1 MALVNEKTA
10 AEIADGV
17 RAAKSAAQSA
27 LGEQMERR
35 KQRIKSVSKTLKS
48 RATRERIM
56 TAASELMVER
66 GNTDFQMSEVSARCH
81 MSKGALY
88 YYFSDKDELVEAV
101 FEASGDELVS
111 AIEEAVSQAASARE
125 ALESLFSELARRMRT
140 RSPLVLAL
148 TVELSSMGGEL
159 FSAVSGQLSRIVR
172 IIGELLERGKGEGF
186 VRQDVDTSLAAVYL
200 CGGLVGT
207 TVASAS
213 GVMQGSEA
221 MGLSLMELL
230 AHGVAPLG
238 LRLRRDDGQAEG
250 DVTQD

>member
-1 MALVNEKTA
+1 
-10 AEIADGV
+10 
-17 RAAKSAAQSA
+17 
-27 LGEQMERR
+27 MERR
-35 KQRIKSVSKTLKS
+35 NQRIKSVSKTRKS

-148 TVELSSMGGEL
+148 TVELSSTGGEL

-238 LRLRRDDGQAEG
+238 LRLWRDDGQAEG

>member
-35 KQRIKSVSKTLKS
+35 KQRIKSVSKTRKS
-48 RATRERIM
+48 RAKRERIM

-88 YYFSDKDELVEAV
+88 YYFSDKDKLVEAV

-148 TVELSSMGGEL
+148 TVELSSTGGEL

-238 LRLRRDDGQAEG
+238 LRLWRDDGQAEG

>member
-1 MALVNEKTA
+1 MGLVNEKTA

-35 KQRIKSVSKTLKS
+35 KQRIKSVSKTRKS

-148 TVELSSMGGEL
+148 TVELSSTGGEL

-230 AHGVAPLG
+230 THGVAPLG

-250 DVTQD
+250 DVIQV

>member
-1 MALVNEKTA
+1 MGLVNEKTA

-17 RAAKSAAQSA
+17 RAAKSVAQSA

-35 KQRIKSVSKTLKS
+35 KQRIKSVSKTRKS

-101 FEASGDELVS
+101 LEASGDELVS
-111 AIEEAVSQAASARE
+111 AIEEAVSQAASASE
-125 ALESLFSELARRMRT
+125 ALESLFSELSRRMRT

-159 FSAVSGQLSRIVR
+159 FSAVSSQLSRIVR

-186 VRQDVDTSLAAVYL
+186 VRQNVDTSLAAVYL

-213 GVMQGSEA
+213 GVMQGSDA
-221 MGLSLMELL
+221 LGSSLMELL

-250 DVTQD
+250 VVTQG

>member
-1 MALVNEKTA
+1 MGLVNEKTA

-35 KQRIKSVSKTLKS
+35 KQRIKSVSKTRKS

-125 ALESLFSELARRMRT
+125 ALEGLFSELARRMRT

-250 DVTQD
+250 DVTQV

>member
-35 KQRIKSVSKTLKS
+35 NQRIKSVSKTRKS

-88 YYFSDKDELVEAV
+88 YHFSDKDELVEAV

-148 TVELSSMGGEL
+148 TVELSSTGGEL

-213 GVMQGSEA
+213 GVMPGSEA

-238 LRLRRDDGQAEG
+238 LRLWRDDGQAEG

>member
-35 KQRIKSVSKTLKS
+35 KQRIKSVSKTRKS

-125 ALESLFSELARRMRT
+125 VLESLFSELARRMRT

-148 TVELSSMGGEL
+148 TVELSSTGGEL

-238 LRLRRDDGQAEG
+238 LRLWRDDGQAEG

>member
-35 KQRIKSVSKTLKS
+35 KQRIKSVSKTRKS

-88 YYFSDKDELVEAV
+88 YYFSDKDKLVEAV

-148 TVELSSMGGEL
+148 TVELSSTGGEL

-238 LRLRRDDGQAEG
+238 LRLWRDDGQAEG

>member
-1 MALVNEKTA
+1 MGLVNEKTA

-35 KQRIKSVSKTLKS
+35 KQRIKSVSKTRKS

-125 ALESLFSELARRMRT
+125 ALEGLFSELARRMRT

-250 DVTQD
+250 DVIQV

>member
-1 MALVNEKTA
+1 MGLVNEKTA

-35 KQRIKSVSKTLKS
+35 KQRIKSVSKTRKS

-238 LRLRRDDGQAEG
+238 LRLRQDDVQSGR
-250 DVTQD
+250 DVTQV

>member
-17 RAAKSAAQSA
+17 RAVKSAAQSA

-35 KQRIKSVSKTLKS
+35 NQRIKSVSKTRKS

-148 TVELSSMGGEL
+148 TVELSSTGGEL

-238 LRLRRDDGQAEG
+238 LRLWRDDGQAEG

>member
-1 MALVNEKTA
+1 MGLVNEKTA

-35 KQRIKSVSKTLKS
+35 KQRIKSVSKTRKS

-238 LRLRRDDGQAEG
+238 LRLWRDDGQAEG
-250 DVTQD
+250 DVIQV

>member
-35 KQRIKSVSKTLKS
+35 KQRIKSVSKTRKS

-148 TVELSSMGGEL
+148 TVELSSTGGEL

-238 LRLRRDDGQAEG
+238 LRLWRDDGQAEG

>member
-1 MALVNEKTA
+1 MGLVNEKTA

-35 KQRIKSVSKTLKS
+35 KQRIKSVSKTRKS

-148 TVELSSMGGEL
+148 TVELSSTGGEL

-238 LRLRRDDGQAEG
+238 LRLWRDDGQAEG
-250 DVTQD
+250 DVIQV

>member
-35 KQRIKSVSKTLKS
+35 NQRIKSVSKTRKS

-148 TVELSSMGGEL
+148 TVELSSTGGEL

-238 LRLRRDDGQAEG
+238 LRLWRDDGQAEG

>member
-1 MALVNEKTA
+1 MGLVNEKTA

-35 KQRIKSVSKTLKS
+35 KQRIKSVSKTRKS

-186 VRQDVDTSLAAVYL
+186 VRQDVDT
-200 CGGLVGT
+200 
-207 TVASAS
+207 
-213 GVMQGSEA
+213 
-221 MGLSLMELL
+221 
-230 AHGVAPLG
+230 
-238 LRLRRDDGQAEG
+238 R
-250 DVTQD
+250 

>member
-35 KQRIKSVSKTLKS
+35 KQRIKSVSKTRKS

-238 LRLRRDDGQAEG
+238 LRLWRDDGQAEG
-250 DVTQD
+250 DVIQV

>member
-1 MALVNEKTA
+1 MGLVNEKTA

-17 RAAKSAAQSA
+17 RVAKSVAQSA

-35 KQRIKSVSKTLKS
+35 KQRIKSVSKTRKS

-111 AIEEAVSQAASARE
+111 AIEEAVSKAASARE
-125 ALESLFSELARRMRT
+125 ALESLFSELSRRMRT

-186 VRQDVDTSLAAVYL
+186 VRQDVDTGLAAVYL

-213 GVMQGSEA
+213 GIMQGSDVL
-221 MGLSLMELL
+221 GSSLMELL

-238 LRLRRDDGQAEG
+238 LRLWQDDAQTEG
-250 DVTQD
+250 DVTQN

>member
-1 MALVNEKTA
+1 MGLVNEKTA

-35 KQRIKSVSKTLKS
+35 KQRIKSVSKTRKS

-66 GNTDFQMSEVSARCH
+66 GNTDFQMSV
-81 MSKGALY
+81 SKGALY

-250 DVTQD
+250 DVIQV

>member
-1 MALVNEKTA
+1 MGLVNEKTA

-35 KQRIKSVSKTLKS
+35 KQRIKSVSKTRKS

-56 TAASELMVER
+56 TAASELMMER

-101 FEASGDELVS
+101 FEAAGDELVS
-111 AIEEAVSQAASARE
+111 VIEEAVSQPASAHE
-125 ALESLFSELARRMRT
+125 ALEGLFSELFRRMRT
-140 RSPLVLAL
+140 KSPLVLAL
-148 TVELSSMGGEL
+148 TVELSGMGSEL

-186 VRQDVDTSLAAVYL
+186 VRQDIDTSLAAVCL
-200 CGGLVGT
+200 CGGLVGA

-221 MGLSLMELL
+221 TNRSLMELL
-230 AHGVAPLG
+230 AYGVAPLG
-238 LRLRRDDGQAEG
+238 LRQDGGQPEG
-250 DVTQD
+250 DVAKG

>member
-35 KQRIKSVSKTLKS
+35 KQRIKSVSKTRKS
-48 RATRERIM
+48 RAKRERIM

-148 TVELSSMGGEL
+148 TVELSSTGGEL

-172 IIGELLERGKGEGF
+172 IIGALLERGKGEGF

-238 LRLRRDDGQAEG
+238 LRLWRDDGQAEG

>member
-35 KQRIKSVSKTLKS
+35 KQRIKSVSKTRKS

-125 ALESLFSELARRMRT
+125 ALEGLFSELARRMRT

-238 LRLRRDDGQAEG
+238 LRLWRDDGQAEG

>member
-1 MALVNEKTA
+1 MGLVNEKTA

-35 KQRIKSVSKTLKS
+35 KQRIKSVSKTRKS

-172 IIGELLERGKGEGF
+172 IIGELLERGKGESF

-250 DVTQD
+250 DVIQV

>member
-35 KQRIKSVSKTLKS
+35 KQRIKSVSKTRKS

-238 LRLRRDDGQAEG
+238 LRLWRDDGQAEG

>member
-35 KQRIKSVSKTLKS
+35 KQRIKSVSKTRKS

-88 YYFSDKDELVEAV
+88 YHFSDKDELVEAV

-238 LRLRRDDGQAEG
+238 LRLWRDDGQAEG
-250 DVTQD
+250 DVIQV

>member
-1 MALVNEKTA
+1 MGLVNEKTA

-35 KQRIKSVSKTLKS
+35 KQRIKSVSNTRKS

-186 VRQDVDTSLAAVYL
+186 VRQYVDTSLAAVYL

-250 DVTQD
+250 DVIQV

>member
-1 MALVNEKTA
+1 MGLVNEKTA

-35 KQRIKSVSKTLKS
+35 KQRIKSVSKTRKS

>member
-17 RAAKSAAQSA
+17 RAAKRAAQSA

-35 KQRIKSVSKTLKS
+35 KQRIKSVSKTRKS

-66 GNTDFQMSEVSARCH
+66 GNTDFQMSEGSARCH

-148 TVELSSMGGEL
+148 TVELSSTGGEL

-238 LRLRRDDGQAEG
+238 LRLWRDDGQAEG

>member
-1 MALVNEKTA
+1 MGLVNEKTA

-35 KQRIKSVSKTLKS
+35 KQRIKSVSKTRKS

-159 FSAVSGQLSRIVR
+159 CSAVSGQLSRIVR

-238 LRLRRDDGQAEG
+238 LRLWRDDGQAEG

>member
-1 MALVNEKTA
+1 
-10 AEIADGV
+10 
-17 RAAKSAAQSA
+17 
-27 LGEQMERR
+27 MERR
-35 KQRIKSVSKTLKS
+35 KQRIKSVSKTRKS

-56 TAASELMVER
+56 TAASELMMER

-101 FEASGDELVS
+101 FEAAGDELVS
-111 AIEEAVSQAASARE
+111 VIEEAVSQAASAHE
-125 ALESLFSELARRMRT
+125 ALEGLFSELFRRMRT
-140 RSPLVLAL
+140 KSPLVLAL
-148 TVELSSMGGEL
+148 TVELSSMGSEL

-186 VRQDVDTSLAAVYL
+186 VRQDIDTSLAAVCL
-200 CGGLVGT
+200 CGGLVGA

-221 MGLSLMELL
+221 TSRSLMELL
-230 AHGVAPLG
+230 AYGVAPLG
-238 LRLRRDDGQAEG
+238 LRQDGGQPEG
-250 DVTQD
+250 DVAKG

>member
-35 KQRIKSVSKTLKS
+35 KQRIKSVSKTRKS
-48 RATRERIM
+48 RAKRERIM

-88 YYFSDKDELVEAV
+88 YYFSDKDKLVEAV

-238 LRLRRDDGQAEG
+238 LRLWRDDGQAEG

>member
-35 KQRIKSVSKTLKS
+35 KQRIKSVSKTRKS
-48 RATRERIM
+48 RAKRERIM

-66 GNTDFQMSEVSARCH
+66 GNPDFQMSEVSARCH
-81 MSKGALY
+81 MSKGARY

-148 TVELSSMGGEL
+148 TVELSSTGGEL

-238 LRLRRDDGQAEG
+238 LRLWRDDGQAEG

>member
-35 KQRIKSVSKTLKS
+35 KQRIKSVSKTRKS
-48 RATRERIM
+48 RAKRERIM

-238 LRLRRDDGQAEG
+238 LRLWRDDGQAEG

>member
-35 KQRIKSVSKTLKS
+35 KQRIKSVSKTRRS

-148 TVELSSMGGEL
+148 TVELSSTGGEL

-238 LRLRRDDGQAEG
+238 LRLWRDDGQAEG

>member
-35 KQRIKSVSKTLKS
+35 NQRIKSVSKTRKS

-148 TVELSSMGGEL
+148 TVELSSTGGEL

-238 LRLRRDDGQAEG
+238 LRLWRDDGQAEG
-250 DVTQD
+250 DVIQV

>member
-1 MALVNEKTA
+1 MELVNEKTA

-35 KQRIKSVSKTLKS
+35 KQRIKSVSKTRKS

-125 ALESLFSELARRMRT
+125 ALEGLFSELARRMRT

-250 DVTQD
+250 DVTQV

>member
-35 KQRIKSVSKTLKS
+35 KQRIKSVSKTRKS

-148 TVELSSMGGEL
+148 TVELSSTGGEL

-238 LRLRRDDGQAEG
+238 LRLWRDDGQAEG
-250 DVTQD
+250 DVIQV

>member
-35 KQRIKSVSKTLKS
+35 KQRIKSVSKTRKS

-81 MSKGALY
+81 MSKSALY

-148 TVELSSMGGEL
+148 TVELSSTGGEL

-238 LRLRRDDGQAEG
+238 LRLWRDDGQAEG